1 MRRFNKKAQ
10 EELKKIVIGV
20 VLLVVLI
27 IIVKNYVSK
36 PASGVFDCASI
47 QGTTCQFA
55 QCPPGYSDV
64 AHLKCANQKE
74 NACCLAERNQTEQ
87 EAWAN
92 V

>member
-27 IIVKNYVSK
+27 IIVKNYLAK
-36 PASGVFDCASI
+36 PSSGVFDCASM
-47 QGTTCQFA
+47 QGTTCQYE
-55 QCPPGYSDV
+55 QCPSGYTGV
-64 AHLKCANQKE
+64 AHLTCADKE
-74 NACCLAERNQTEQ
+74 KACCLAERNQTEQ

-92 V
+92 A